1 MLSDVIKRA
10 AVAETSCVCVWRLST
25 VNDTARCGRGYGA
38 RRAARRVARGGDC
51 GAVFHVSF
59 TTPRRARSRTSSRL
73 ARPPRS
79 HVVSSSS
86 SAAAAATKSMAGQV
100 ARLTGQ
106 CVCV

>member
-1 MLSDVIKRA
+1 
-10 AVAETSCVCVWRLST
+10 VWRLST
-25 VNDTARCGRGYGA
+25 VNDTARCGRGHGS

-79 HVVSSSS
+79 HVVVVVVGGGGGGGSGDEINGRTSR
-86 SAAAAATKSMAGQV
+86 ATDWP
-100 ARLTGQ
+100 
-106 CVCV
+106 VCVRVTTICGNNAA